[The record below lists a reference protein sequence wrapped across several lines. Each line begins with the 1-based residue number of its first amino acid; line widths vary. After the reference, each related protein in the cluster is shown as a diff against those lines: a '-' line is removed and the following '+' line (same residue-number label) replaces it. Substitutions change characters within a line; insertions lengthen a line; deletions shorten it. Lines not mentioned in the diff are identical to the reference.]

1 MMTDTERHPT
11 PLRLEFLLRLSC
23 RRNSVLAD
31 YAPFWETLNLL
42 RNSPRAQL
50 HIFEMAPART
60 FERNVKPARAAVH
73 DGEEFDGFGEEEDG
87 SHSGMSEDEDED
99 AGHDSG
105 SDESEANGDISN
117 VSFGALKQAQDE
129 LSRKRKRGSD
139 VTESHEEKLEALR
152 SRLREMKSQKKDQ
165 QRISRKEKPAQAFQ
179 QTQSA
184 QDGHDDSDSA
194 PSEVGEAKSRTSK
207 HAPAS
212 QSSRYQVSR
221 KRQVVDVPKRVVRD
235 PRFDAINQNSA
246 HTGNSEKAY
255 AFLRDYEK
263 SEIAELKA
271 AVKLAKT
278 DEDKEILKRKL
289 VSMENRIK
297 SQEGK
302 ERQQAVLRQH
312 RKEEKEKVQ
321 QGKKPFYLKLK
332 DLKERALVEKF
343 KGMKGKDREKLLDR
357 RRRKESQKEKKRMP
371 EARRVGD

>member
-1 MMTDTERHPT
+1 
-11 PLRLEFLLRLSC
+11 
-23 RRNSVLAD
+23 
-31 YAPFWETLNLL
+31 
-42 RNSPRAQL
+42 
-50 HIFEMAPART
+50 MARART
-60 FERNVKPARAAVH
+60 FERNVKSARAAF
-73 DGEEFDGFGEEEDG
+73 DDEEDFDGFGEGSDVEEEEDA
-87 SHSGMSEDEDED
+87 SQSGMSEDED
-99 AGHDSG
+99 AGHNSG
-105 SDESEANGDISN
+105 SDESEVNGDISN

-165 QRISRKEKPAQAFQ
+165 QRTSQKGNPAQTFQ
-179 QTQSA
+179 QPQSA
-184 QDGHDDSDSA
+184 QEGHGDSDSA
-194 PSEVGEAKSRTSK
+194 PSEVGGAKSRTSK

-221 KRQVVDVPKRVVRD
+221 RRQVVDVPKRVVRD
-235 PRFDAINQNSA
+235 PRFDAFNQNSA

-278 DEDKEILKRKL
+278 DEDRDILKRKL

-302 ERQQAVLRQH
+302 ERQQAILRQH
-312 RKEEKEKVQ
+312 RREEKEKVQ
-321 QGKKPFYLKLK
+321 QGKKPFYLKQK

-343 KGMKGKDREKLLDR
+343 KGMKSKDREKLLDR